1 MDVDLDQCFTLGGE
15 KLSSRQMELPCVIG
29 EGVCAEDAATTLPL
43 LTGMVKGDVK
53 TIYITLGMFNRSE
66 VTLEAIRLGLIDVN

>member
-15 KLSSRQMELPCVIG
+15 KLSSRQMEVSCVIG
-29 EGVCAEDAATTLPL
+29 EGVCAGDAATTLPL

-53 TIYITLGMFNRSE
+53 TIYNTLGVSNRSE